1 MAKSIL
7 QSDKEC
13 YLCRKRYNL
22 RTTRGLEEHHIL
34 FGRGRREL
42 SERYGLKVWLC
53 HNHHN
58 EPPLGVHFDPAARR
72 ELEQAAQFAF
82 DDLHGPGSF
91 AKVFGEEIWFFAIQK
106 NCIRRI
112 PMPQIV
118 NKKSVLEMA
127 MGAIAEITDYEVE
140 RVVAN
145 IMDPNTAATAKRK
158 ITITLTFAPDDYRQ
172 QIGMDAQAKT
182 TLAPIQP
189 VRTSL
194 CITKA
199 RDGSL
204 LLAEMTP
211 QVPGQV
217 DMDGDE
223 TPMPAMARVGR
234 AGY

>member
-7 QSDKEC
+7 QKDKEC
-13 YLCRKRYNL
+13 YLCRRFYNL

-58 EPPLGVHFDPAARR
+58 EPHMGVHFDPAAGGCWNRQHNLLLMNSTAPAASPR
-72 ELEQAAQFAF
+72 CLEKKF
-82 DDLHGPGSF
+82 
-91 AKVFGEEIWFFAIQK
+91 
-106 NCIRRI
+106 RRI
-112 PMPQIV
+112 LMPQIV

-145 IMDPNTAATAKRK
+145 IMDPNTNATAKRK

>member
-1 MAKSIL
+1 MNEQNQRDSIMSMA
-7 QSDKEC
+7 
-13 YLCRKRYNL
+13 
-22 RTTRGLEEHHIL
+22 RGAFEE
-34 FGRGRREL
+34 R
-42 SERYGLKVWLC
+42 V
-53 HNHHN
+53 
-58 EPPLGVHFDPAARR
+58 
-72 ELEQAAQFAF
+72 
-82 DDLHGPGSF
+82 
-91 AKVFGEEIWFFAIQK
+91 
-106 NCIRRI
+106 
-112 PMPQIV
+112 
-118 NKKSVLEMA
+118 
-127 MGAIAEITDYEVE
+127 DYEMDKVIQ
-140 RVVAN
+140 N
-145 IMDPNTAATAKRK
+145 ILDPNTKATAKRK

-217 DMDGDE
+217 NMDGDE
-223 TPMPAMARVGR
+223 APMPAMARVGR

>member
-1 MAKSIL
+1 
-7 QSDKEC
+7 
-13 YLCRKRYNL
+13 
-22 RTTRGLEEHHIL
+22 
-34 FGRGRREL
+34 
-42 SERYGLKVWLC
+42 
-53 HNHHN
+53 
-58 EPPLGVHFDPAARR
+58 
-72 ELEQAAQFAF
+72 
-82 DDLHGPGSF
+82 
-91 AKVFGEEIWFFAIQK
+91 
-106 NCIRRI
+106 
-112 PMPQIV
+112 MPQIV
-118 NKKSVLEMA
+118 NKRACWRWRWARLPRSQTMRLR
-127 MGAIAEITDYEVE
+127 GSL
-140 RVVAN
+140 AN
-145 IMDPNTAATAKRK
+145 IMGPPNTRGNGQAQDHHHAE
-158 ITITLTFAPDDYRQ
+158 FAPDDYRQ

>member
-1 MAKSIL
+1 MNEYAKKSIL
-7 QSDKEC
+7 EMA
-13 YLCRKRYNL
+13 
-22 RTTRGLEEHHIL
+22 RGGFLE
-34 FGRGRREL
+34 
-42 SERYGLKVWLC
+42 VT
-53 HNHHN
+53 
-58 EPPLGVHFDPAARR
+58 D
-72 ELEQAAQFAF
+72 
-82 DDLHGPGSF
+82 
-91 AKVFGEEIWFFAIQK
+91 
-106 NCIRRI
+106 
-112 PMPQIV
+112 
-118 NKKSVLEMA
+118 LEMTK
-127 MGAIAEITDYEVE
+127 AI
-140 RVVAN
+140 AN
-145 IMDPNTAATAKRK
+145 IMDPNTSATAKRK

-217 DMDGDE
+217 NMDGDE
-223 TPMPAMARVGR
+223 APMPAMARVGR

>member
-1 MAKSIL
+1 MASRLIAHVAAWYIPTGQPL
-7 QSDKEC
+7 VNDMD
-13 YLCRKRYNL
+13 
-22 RTTRGLEEHHIL
+22 GL
-34 FGRGRREL
+34 
-42 SERYGLKVWLC
+42 
-53 HNHHN
+53 
-58 EPPLGVHFDPAARR
+58 
-72 ELEQAAQFAF
+72 
-82 DDLHGPGSF
+82 
-91 AKVFGEEIWFFAIQK
+91 
-106 NCIRRI
+106 
-112 PMPQIV
+112 
-118 NKKSVLEMA
+118 
-127 MGAIAEITDYEVE
+127 T
-140 RVVAN
+140 
-145 IMDPNTAATAKRK
+145 
-158 ITITLTFAPDDYRQ
+158 
-172 QIGMDAQAKT
+172 IGMDAQAKT

>member
-1 MAKSIL
+1 METKESTTPA
-7 QSDKEC
+7 QSGDP
-13 YLCRKRYNL
+13 
-22 RTTRGLEEHHIL
+22 GLLHADEIIVSVLETDADSVRIKL
-34 FGRGRREL
+34 WPDAAAVRSR
-42 SERYGLKVWLC
+42 
-53 HNHHN
+53 
-58 EPPLGVHFDPAARR
+58 LG
-72 ELEQAAQFAF
+72 
-82 DDLHGPGSF
+82 
-91 AKVFGEEIWFFAIQK
+91 
-106 NCIRRI
+106 
-112 PMPQIV
+112 
-118 NKKSVLEMA
+118 VLEMA

-145 IMDPNTAATAKRK
+145 IIDPNTNATAKRK

-194 CITKA
+194 CITKG

-223 TPMPAMARVGR
+223 SPVPAMARVGR

>member
-1 MAKSIL
+1 
-7 QSDKEC
+7 
-13 YLCRKRYNL
+13 
-22 RTTRGLEEHHIL
+22 
-34 FGRGRREL
+34 
-42 SERYGLKVWLC
+42 
-53 HNHHN
+53 
-58 EPPLGVHFDPAARR
+58 
-72 ELEQAAQFAF
+72 
-82 DDLHGPGSF
+82 
-91 AKVFGEEIWFFAIQK
+91 
-106 NCIRRI
+106 
-112 PMPQIV
+112 MPQIV

-145 IMDPNTAATAKRK
+145 IMDPNTSPTAK
-158 ITITLTFAPDDYRQ
+158 TS
-172 QIGMDAQAKT
+172 
-182 TLAPIQP
+182 LAPIQP

-194 CITKA
+194 CITKG

>member
-1 MAKSIL
+1 
-7 QSDKEC
+7 
-13 YLCRKRYNL
+13 
-22 RTTRGLEEHHIL
+22 
-34 FGRGRREL
+34 
-42 SERYGLKVWLC
+42 
-53 HNHHN
+53 
-58 EPPLGVHFDPAARR
+58 
-72 ELEQAAQFAF
+72 
-82 DDLHGPGSF
+82 
-91 AKVFGEEIWFFAIQK
+91 
-106 NCIRRI
+106 
-112 PMPQIV
+112 MPQIV
-118 NKKSVLEMA
+118 NKKSVLDMA

-145 IMDPNTAATAKRK
+145 IMDPNTSATAKRK
-158 ITITLTFAPDDYRQ
+158 ITITLTFAPDDYRK

-182 TLAPIQP
+182 ALAPIQP

-194 CITKA
+194 CITKG

>member
-1 MAKSIL
+1 
-7 QSDKEC
+7 
-13 YLCRKRYNL
+13 
-22 RTTRGLEEHHIL
+22 
-34 FGRGRREL
+34 
-42 SERYGLKVWLC
+42 
-53 HNHHN
+53 
-58 EPPLGVHFDPAARR
+58 
-72 ELEQAAQFAF
+72 
-82 DDLHGPGSF
+82 
-91 AKVFGEEIWFFAIQK
+91 
-106 NCIRRI
+106 
-112 PMPQIV
+112 
-118 NKKSVLEMA
+118 

-145 IMDPNTAATAKRK
+145 IMDPNTNATAKRK

-217 DMDGDE
+217 NMDGDE
-223 TPMPAMARVGR
+223 APMPPWPAW
-234 AGY
+234 AGLGINTQKGQDNGKQLFERRY

>member
-1 MAKSIL
+1 
-7 QSDKEC
+7 
-13 YLCRKRYNL
+13 
-22 RTTRGLEEHHIL
+22 
-34 FGRGRREL
+34 
-42 SERYGLKVWLC
+42 
-53 HNHHN
+53 
-58 EPPLGVHFDPAARR
+58 
-72 ELEQAAQFAF
+72 
-82 DDLHGPGSF
+82 
-91 AKVFGEEIWFFAIQK
+91 
-106 NCIRRI
+106 
-112 PMPQIV
+112 MPQIV

-158 ITITLTFAPDDYRQ
+158 ITITLTFA
-172 QIGMDAQAKT
+172 MDAQAKT

>member
-1 MAKSIL
+1 
-7 QSDKEC
+7 
-13 YLCRKRYNL
+13 
-22 RTTRGLEEHHIL
+22 
-34 FGRGRREL
+34 
-42 SERYGLKVWLC
+42 
-53 HNHHN
+53 
-58 EPPLGVHFDPAARR
+58 
-72 ELEQAAQFAF
+72 
-82 DDLHGPGSF
+82 
-91 AKVFGEEIWFFAIQK
+91 
-106 NCIRRI
+106 
-112 PMPQIV
+112 MPQIV

-127 MGAIAEITDYEVE
+127 MGAIAEITD
-140 RVVAN
+140 
-145 IMDPNTAATAKRK
+145 AATAKRK